1 MATSE
6 NPPQL
11 QENVPLRLGFFIQP
25 VHPPSRNYRD
35 VLSEDRAAISL
46 ADELGYKEAFVG
58 EHLTDTSEPITSSLA
73 FIASIADSCRSI
85 VFGTAV
91 LNLAVHHPVTVAA
104 QVAMIDHL
112 LDGRFL
118 LGIGPGVPWDA
129 EAFGILEMDR
139 TRKML
144 ETIDQVLAIWSGN
157 APYNLR
163 GEYCS
168 VSTART
174 LWAELGQGIVPRPL
188 QQPHPPI
195 IVTSIRPHS
204 EAIASAAGRGWGVI
218 SSNYVQAHCVAT
230 HLPKYLEGRTAARLP
245 ADPSGWRVARSIF
258 VADSEA
264 TARAYA
270 RSEAGPYGHYFR
282 NMMMKQSRIG
292 GLYLFRAHPNQPD
305 SEVTLSQAL
314 ATQVIAGT
322 PESVVEQLLR
332 FREEVG
338 PFGTLLYTGHDWADA
353 HLGRRSMELMA
364 TEVMPRLD
372 KELRARTRPE
382 LGRQSPR

>member
-1 MATSE
+1 MLTRDDSH
-6 NPPQL
+6 QL
-11 QENVPLRLGFFIQP
+11 QPSAPLRLGFFIQP
-25 VHPPSRNYRD
+25 VHPPSRDYRQ
-35 VLSEDRAAISL
+35 VLSEDRAAVML
-46 ADELGYKEAFVG
+46 ADELGYSEAFIG

-73 FIASIADSCRSI
+73 FIASLADSCGSI
-85 VFGTAV
+85 SFGTAV
-91 LNLAVHHPVTVAA
+91 LNLAVQHPVAVAA

-129 EAFGILEMDR
+129 EALGVLELDR
-139 TRKML
+139 SRKML
-144 ETIDQVLAIWSGN
+144 ETIDQVLAIWSGS

-174 LWAELGQGIVPRPL
+174 LWAELGQGVVPRPL
-188 QQPHPPI
+188 QEPHPPI
-195 IVTSIRPHS
+195 LVTSIRPNS
-204 EAIASAAGRGWGVI
+204 EGIASADGRGWGLI

-230 HLPKYLEGRTAARLP
+230 HLPKYLEGRAAARLP
-245 ADPSGWRVARSIF
+245 GDSSGWRVARSIF

-282 NMMMKQSRIG
+282 NMMMKHSRIG
-292 GLYLFRAHPNQPD
+292 GLYLFRTHPDQPD
-305 SEVTLSQAL
+305 SEVTVSQAL
-314 ATQVIAGT
+314 QTQVIAGT

-332 FREEVG
+332 FRDEVG
-338 PFGTLLYTGHDWADA
+338 PFGTLLYTGHDWADPGLA
-353 HLGRRSMELMA
+353 RRSMELMA
-364 TEVMPRLD
+364 TKVMPRLNE
-372 KELRARTRPE
+372 ELMGQE
-382 LGRQSPR
+382 

>member
-1 MATSE
+1 MATRDNS
-6 NPPQL
+6 PQL
-11 QENVPLRLGFFIQP
+11 EPHLPLRLGFFIQP

-35 VLSEDRAAISL
+35 VLSEDRAAVML
-46 ADELGYKEAFVG
+46 ADELGYEEAFIG

-73 FIASIADSCRSI
+73 FIASLADSCRSI

-91 LNLAVHHPVTVAA
+91 LNLAIHHPVTVAA

-129 EAFGILEMDR
+129 EAFGVLDMDR
-139 TRKML
+139 ARKML
-144 ETIDQVLAIWSGN
+144 EAIDQVLAIWSGD

-174 LWAELGQGIVPRPL
+174 LWAELGQGVVPRPL
-188 QQPHPPI
+188 QEPHPPI

-204 EAIASAAGRGWGVI
+204 EGIASAAERGWGVI

-230 HLPKYLEGRTAARLP
+230 HLPKYLEGRAAADLP

-270 RSEAGPYGHYFR
+270 HSEAGPYGHYFR
-282 NMMMKQSRIG
+282 NMMMKHSRIG
-292 GLYLFRAHPNQPD
+292 GLYLFRTHPNQSD

-314 ATQVIAGT
+314 QTQVIAGT
-322 PESVVEQLLR
+322 AESVVEQLLR
-332 FREEVG
+332 FRDEVG
-338 PFGTLLYTGHDWADA
+338 PFGTLLYTGHDWADPRLA
-353 HLGRRSMELMA
+353 RRSMELMA
-364 TEVMPRLD
+364 TEVMPRVN
-372 KELRARTRPE
+372 EALRRPGE
-382 LGRQSPR
+382 QEQRQG

>member
-1 MATSE
+1 MATRDNSL
-6 NPPQL
+6 QL
-11 QENVPLRLGFFIQP
+11 QPLLPLRLGFFIQP

-35 VLSEDRAAISL
+35 VLSEDRAAVML
-46 ADELGYKEAFVG
+46 ADELGYKEAFIG

-73 FIASIADSCRSI
+73 FIASLADSCRSI

-91 LNLAVHHPVTVAA
+91 LNLAIHHPVTVAA

-129 EAFGILEMDR
+129 EAFGVLDMDR
-139 TRKML
+139 ARKML
-144 ETIDQVLAIWSGN
+144 EAIDQVLAIWSGD

-174 LWAELGQGIVPRPL
+174 LWAELGQGVVPRPL
-188 QQPHPPI
+188 QEPHPPI

-204 EAIASAAGRGWGVI
+204 QGIASAAERGWGVI

-230 HLPKYLEGRTAARLP
+230 HLPKYLEGRAAAGLP

-264 TARAYA
+264 TTRAYA

-282 NMMMKQSRIG
+282 SMMMKHSRIG
-292 GLYLFRAHPNQPD
+292 GLHLFRTHPDQPD
-305 SEVTLSQAL
+305 AEVTLPQAL
-314 ATQVIAGT
+314 QTQVIAGT
-322 PESVVEQLLR
+322 AESVVEQLLR
-332 FREEVG
+332 FRDEVG
-338 PFGTLLYTGHDWADA
+338 PFGTLLYTGHDWADPRLA
-353 HLGRRSMELMA
+353 RRSMELMA
-364 TEVMPRLD
+364 TEVMPRLN
-372 KELRARTRPE
+372 EALRRPR
-382 LGRQSPR
+382 GVK

>member
-1 MATSE
+1 MATRDNS
-6 NPPQL
+6 PQL
-11 QENVPLRLGFFIQP
+11 QPLLPLRLGFFIQP

-35 VLSEDRAAISL
+35 VLSEDRAAVML
-46 ADELGYKEAFVG
+46 ADELGYEEAFIG

-73 FIASIADSCRSI
+73 FIASLADSCRSI

-91 LNLAVHHPVTVAA
+91 LNLAIHHPVTVAA

-129 EAFGILEMDR
+129 EAFGVLDMDR
-139 TRKML
+139 ARKML
-144 ETIDQVLAIWSGN
+144 EAIDQVLAIWSGD

-174 LWAELGQGIVPRPL
+174 LWAELGQGVVPRPL
-188 QQPHPPI
+188 QEPHPPI

-204 EAIASAAGRGWGVI
+204 EGIASAAERGWGVI

-230 HLPKYLEGRTAARLP
+230 HLPKYLEGRAAADLP

-282 NMMMKQSRIG
+282 SMMMKHSRIG
-292 GLYLFRAHPNQPD
+292 GLYLFRTHPNQSD

-314 ATQVIAGT
+314 QTQVIAGT
-322 PESVVEQLLR
+322 AESVVEQLLR
-332 FREEVG
+332 FRDEVG
-338 PFGTLLYTGHDWADA
+338 PFGTLLYTGHDWADPRLA
-353 HLGRRSMELMA
+353 RRSMELMA
-364 TEVMPRLD
+364 TEVMPRVN
-372 KELRARTRPE
+372 EALRRPGG
-382 LGRQSPR
+382 LT

>member
-1 MATSE
+1 MATRD
-6 NPPQL
+6 NLAQL
-11 QENVPLRLGFFIQP
+11 EPHQPLRLGFFIQP

-35 VLSEDRAAISL
+35 VLSEDRAAVML
-46 ADELGYKEAFVG
+46 ADELGYQEAFIG

-73 FIASIADSCRSI
+73 FIASLADSCRSI

-91 LNLAVHHPVTVAA
+91 LNLAIHHPVTVAA

-129 EAFGILEMDR
+129 EACGVLDIDR
-139 TRKML
+139 GRKML
-144 ETIDQVLAIWSGN
+144 ETIDQVLAIWSGD

-168 VSTART
+168 ISTART

-188 QQPHPPI
+188 QEPHPPI

-204 EAIASAAGRGWGVI
+204 QGIARAAARGWGVI

-230 HLPKYLEGRTAARLP
+230 HLPKFLEGRAAADLR

-258 VADSEA
+258 VADGEA
-264 TARAYA
+264 TAQAYA

-282 NMMMKQSRIG
+282 NMMMKQARIG
-292 GLYLFRAHPNQPD
+292 GLDLFRTHADQSD

-314 ATQVIAGT
+314 RTQVIAGT
-322 PESVVEQLLR
+322 AESVVEQLLS
-332 FREEVG
+332 FRDEVG
-338 PFGTLLYTGHDWADA
+338 PFGTLLYTGHDWADPRLA
-353 HLGRRSMELMA
+353 RRSMELMA
-364 TEVMPRLD
+364 TEVMPRVNAA
-372 KELRARTRPE
+372 LR
-382 LGRQSPR
+382 RQEGLI